1 MEGLQKIKWRGTYGV
16 GDFMQALNVCH
27 RYCYDYNLGQV
38 NLEMHWEHDE
48 DYIYHPKDPETIVER
63 MTWIHEKYKEPE
75 RVLVTHVFNSMEFH
89 YDDVDQKVK
98 RRFEFDNDRYD
109 PTGAPPNDWVFAER
123 EWQKPEKRI
132 VIWTPSYNKEQPR
145 RWKRWLTED
154 DWSDIIELLR
164 WDGWVLT
171 ELTYRTPIRAAYDQI
186 QRCKFVVSYD
196 GMWHYIARNFCKPHL
211 IPSKEG
217 ITTYNT
223 PQAYKLKSPEDMKE
237 FFLPENLDAN
247 LKKMNDK
254 AKLFKDD
261 LIGSIDFQRKV

>member
-1 MEGLQKIKWRGTYGV
+1 MDRTRLFNIRYHLYTICRGDTGCFGISGVPGTIQFKTVNEGLHKDQMWYCTV
-16 GDFMQALNVCH
+16 GDFMHALNVCH

-123 EWQKPEKRI
+123 EWIKPEKRI

-154 DWSDIIELLR
+154 DWSDIIER
-164 WDGWVLT
+164 V
-171 ELTYRTPIRAAYDQI
+171 
-186 QRCKFVVSYD
+186 
-196 GMWHYIARNFCKPHL
+196 
-211 IPSKEG
+211 
-217 ITTYNT
+217 
-223 PQAYKLKSPEDMKE
+223 
-237 FFLPENLDAN
+237 
-247 LKKMNDK
+247 
-254 AKLFKDD
+254 
-261 LIGSIDFQRKV
+261 